1 MQNNSIIISTG
12 TSGISAGAEL
22 AAKIFEDELKK
33 RNLTEKWRIIK
44 AGDRG
49 LFRDVLI
56 DIITPDN
63 VRTTYEY
70 VKPSDVVQIV
80 EEHIVK
86 GFQVKKL
93 LVGKDYQQF
102 FKGQLRIVLSNCGE
116 ISPENI
122 EEYINAGGYLA
133 LKKALKT
140 EPLKI
145 IYEIEKSGLRGRGG
159 AGFATGIKW
168 RFCREAESDIKYIIC
183 NADEGDPGAFMD
195 RSILEGDP
203 HSVLEGMVIAGH
215 AIGANEAFIYCRA
228 EYPQAIK
235 VLNKAISAA
244 RTNGFIGKNVL
255 GSNWSFDINIVKGAG
270 AFVCG
275 EETALISSIEGKR
288 GMPKIRPPYP
298 AQKGLWDKPTLINNV
313 ETFANVRHIIQKG
326 AEWFHS
332 IGKDK
337 SKGTKVF
344 ALAGKIKYTGLVEIP
359 MGTTIREIIFE
370 LGGGQINR
378 KIPIKA
384 VQMGGP
390 SGGCLPASLFDTPVD
405 YEAMTQKG
413 AIIGSGGMIVM
424 DDKTCMVDLAKFFL
438 EFTSSESCGKC
449 LPCRVGLKKM
459 AEVLNKITEGR
470 GELKHIDF
478 LKEMGTTIKNSSL
491 CGLGSTAPNPVL
503 STLEYFAD
511 EYYSHIKKKKC
522 PAGVCA
528 TLLKFKVITAK
539 CSKCGKCYKA
549 CLYGAIEW
557 KKDKHARINK
567 EKCTKC
573 KACLNACDFMAIC

>member
-56 DIITPDN
+56 DIIAPDN

-86 GFQVKKL
+86 GFQIKKL

-145 IYEIEKSGLRGRGG
+145 IDELEKSGLRGRGG

-195 RSILEGDP
+195 RSLLEGDP

-275 EETALISSIEGKR
+275 EESALISSIEGKR

-344 ALAGKIKYTGLVEIP
+344 ALAGKIKNTGLVEIP

-405 YEAMTQKG
+405 YEAITQKG

-459 AEVLNKITEGR
+459 AEVLNKITGGR

-478 LKEMGTTIKNSSL
+478 LKEMGNTIKNSSL

-557 KKDKHARINK
+557 KKDKQARINK

>member
-70 VKPSDVVQIV
+70 VKPSDVVHIV

-270 AFVCG
+270 AFVCV

-344 ALAGKIKYTGLVEIP
+344 ALAGKIKNTGLVEIP

-557 KKDKHARINK
+557 KKEKHARINK